1 MALEDKFNQNK
12 EDLKQVQDVMLRTKT
27 EMGQQVAEA
36 KAEMQRQQQRHE
48 SLENR
53 MDKTI
58 QDCKYW
64 LDKYTK
70 AYKENDAK
78 IGELQGEFNGRIE
91 TIFFQLDRRVT
102 IDDMRKNFNKLN
114 DMLFIKFT
122 QVEQNK
128 QALRDMI
135 NYQKW
140 FYPLQMQA
148 LIGEN
153 MMHLDAAMRDQSYVQ
168 YSQKMYDNML
178 EDLRKNEEKSAN

>member
-1 MALEDKFNQNK
+1 MSLEEKFNQNK

-48 SLENR
+48 NLETR

-78 IGELQGEFNGRIE
+78 IGEL
-91 TIFFQLDRRVT
+91 
-102 IDDMRKNFNKLN
+102 
-114 DMLFIKFT
+114 
-122 QVEQNK
+122 
-128 QALRDMI
+128 
-135 NYQKW
+135 
-140 FYPLQMQA
+140 
-148 LIGEN
+148 
-153 MMHLDAAMRDQSYVQ
+153 
-168 YSQKMYDNML
+168 
-178 EDLRKNEEKSAN
+178 